1 MVLEDT
7 TEHTG
12 HSHTAGRLTLHYLAG
27 VPKGSLTL
35 PLNEMNLRP
44 TG

>member
-7 TEHTG
+7 TLHTW

-27 VPKGSLTL
+27 VPRKPHSAPHSSPSYRIDT
-35 PLNEMNLRP
+35 
-44 TG
+44 